1 MFLLILP
8 LHYNVLDHVPR
19 KRGNKHF
26 IFLYDT
32 MSSVQV
38 ALIFIYLSFIFT
50 KLLILILFKTRE

>member
-38 ALIFIYLSFIFT
+38 ALIFIYLSIIFYEAFNFNFI
-50 KLLILILFKTRE
+50 

>member
-38 ALIFIYLSFIFT
+38 ALIFIYLSFIFYEAFNFNF
-50 KLLILILFKTRE
+50 I